1 MILPTSSI
9 MRISGRDITG
19 MESLMDLLTSNCLD
33 RADVLEKL
41 NTQIQTFRDTI
52 LALSNPLREM
62 RLVA

>member
-1 MILPTSSI
+1 

-19 MESLMDLLTSNCLD
+19 MESLMDLLTSSSLD
-33 RADVLEKL
+33 LADVLEKL